1 MIDDTEQV
9 DISDGGSIPPTST
22 KPNDWYYTKS
32 EWSRLGMWGPLP
44 DERNAE
50 FGGDRF
56 RRGEEKSEEN
66 IKKL

>member
-50 FGGDRF
+50 FGGDTGI
-56 RRGEEKSEEN
+56 RRDEEKSEEN
-66 IKKL
+66 IKN